1 MLEELKLSGK
11 DIAMICQSQFPK
23 HLFRNLK
30 VLELVNDE
38 SKNFQIGF
46 LERFHN
52 LEKLEL
58 RWSSYKEIF
67 SNEEIVEHAEM
78 LTQVKSLKLW
88 ELSDLMCM
96 WRQDS
101 KLDSITQN
109 LESLEVWWCENLINL
124 VPSSASFKNLTTLE
138 VWCCERLMNLVT
150 SSTAKS
156 LVCLTKLRI
165 DGCRMLTEIIS
176 KEEDVGEDEIVF
188 SKLKWVSLERLVN
201 LTSFCSGNYT
211 LKFPSLEDLF
221 VIECPKMKIF
231 SHRVLSTPRLR
242 EVRQNW
248 GMYTGCWEGDLNTTI
263 QQLQKN
269 KVRIL
274 HSCECF

>member
-1 MLEELKLSGK
+1 
-11 DIAMICQSQFPK
+11 MICQSQFPK
-23 HLFRNLK
+23 HIFRNLK
-30 VLELVNDE
+30 NLEVVNDE
-38 SKNFQIGF
+38 SENFRIGF

-67 SNEEIVEHAEM
+67 SNEDIAEHAEM
-78 LTQVKSLKLW
+78 ITQVKSLKLW
-88 ELSDLMCM
+88 ELSDLMYI
-96 WRQDS
+96 WKQDS
-101 KLDSITQN
+101 KLDSITEN

-138 VWCCERLMNLVT
+138 LWYCQRLMNLVT

-176 KEEDVGEDEIVF
+176 KEEDVAEDEIVF
-188 SKLKWVSLERLVN
+188 SKLKWVSLERLEN

-248 GMYTGCWEGDLNTTI
+248 GLYKGCWEGDLNTTI

-269 KVRIL
+269 EV
-274 HSCECF
+274 